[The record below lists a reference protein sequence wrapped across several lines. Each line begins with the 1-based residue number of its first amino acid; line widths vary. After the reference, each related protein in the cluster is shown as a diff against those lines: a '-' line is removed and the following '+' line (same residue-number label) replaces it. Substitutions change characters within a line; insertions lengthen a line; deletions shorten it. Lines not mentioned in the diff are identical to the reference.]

1 MLAWPDT
8 LAHFHF
14 LRPLWLLGLLPAAL
28 LVWAVRRRGDV
39 RRRWREAIAPHLLE
53 ALMLGER
60 RRLALRPV
68 HLTALLLA
76 LGAIALAGPSWRQER
91 PPFLDDKAPLA
102 IAVDLSRSMDAIDVT
117 PTRLER
123 AKLKIK
129 ALLAR
134 RDGGRTAIYAYA
146 GSTHLVLPLTDDASL
161 LQTFADALQ
170 TRIMPVPGRDMAQA
184 LRVID
189 ADLKHEPVPG
199 TILFLTDGVD
209 PPAAAVFRAQAHS
222 GRSQPVVLALGTAQG
237 GPLRNAAGGY
247 VEQDGARVF
256 AHLDEAAL
264 KRFGHDS
271 GVPVAT
277 VTPDSDDDVAWV
289 QRHVQSHLERMQA
302 GDRTRWKDDGWWL
315 VPPIA
320 LLAMLWFRKGWTVR
334 WSAGLLLALALAAP
348 PDARAQSATRSA
360 PSSAP
365 SSASP
370 SAAQADAPR
379 PWRFADLW
387 LTHDQQGRR
396 AFEQGDFARAATLF
410 DDPMWRG
417 IAQYRAGQY
426 AQAVQSFARVDS
438 AQADYNLGNALARQG
453 QYRQAAA
460 RYRQALRRQP
470 HWPAATANLA
480 LMETLLAQQPAKQK
494 PDPDD
499 QEEPPDLPP
508 DEVKYDAAKRSEPGG
523 KSLQV
528 GLTQNAE
535 LWMRAIQT
543 TPTDLLQ
550 RKFALQQ
557 GQGAPGQAPR

>member
-1 MLAWPDT
+1 MRALLDT

-14 LRPLWLLGLLPAAL
+14 LRPWWLLVLVPAAL
-28 LVWAVRRRGDV
+28 LVWAVQRRGDV
-39 RRRWREAIAPHLLE
+39 RRRWRQTIAPHLLD
-53 ALMLGER
+53 ALVIGER
-60 RRLALRPV
+60 RRVALRPV

-102 IAVDLSRSMDAIDVT
+102 IAVDLSRTMDAVDVT

-146 GSTHLVLPLTDDASL
+146 GSTHLVLPLTGDTNL

-184 LRVID
+184 LRTID
-189 ADLKHEPVPG
+189 ADLAHEPVPG
-199 TILFLTDGVD
+199 TILFLTDGVE
-209 PPAAAVFRAQAHS
+209 PAAAKAFREQAHS
-222 GRSQPVVLALGTAQG
+222 GRSQPVVLAIGTQQG
-237 GPLRNAAGGY
+237 GPLRNAAGAAGAEGSF

-256 AHLDEAAL
+256 ARLDVAAV
-264 KRFGHDS
+264 KRFGGDS

-277 VTPDSDDDVAWV
+277 FTPGSDDDVAWV
-289 QRHVQSHLERMQA
+289 QRHVQSHLEQMRAGERM
-302 GDRTRWKDDGWWL
+302 RWKDEGWWL
-315 VPPIA
+315 VLPIT

-334 WSAGLLLALALAAP
+334 WIAGLLLALALAAP
-348 PDARAQSATRSA
+348 QQDSRAQ
-360 PSSAP
+360 PQ
-365 SSASP
+365 
-370 SAAQADAPR
+370 QAEAVR

-410 DDPMWRG
+410 DDAMWRG

-426 AQAVQSFARVDS
+426 PQAAQSFALVDS
-438 AQADYNLGNALARQG
+438 PQSDYNQGNALARQG

-470 HWPAATANLA
+470 QWPAATANLA
-480 LMETLLAQQPAKQK
+480 LMDKLLAQQKPKDKQ
-494 PDPDD
+494 DPNDLE
-499 QEEPPDLPP
+499 QPPDLAP
-508 DEVKYDAAKRSEPGG
+508 DEIKYDAAKPPEQGG
-523 KSLQV
+523 QSMHI
-528 GLTQNAE
+528 GLTQDAE
-535 LWMRAIQT
+535 MWMRAIQT

-557 GQGAPGQAPR
+557 GQAAPQQGQR

>member
-1 MLAWPDT
+1 MPAWLET
-8 LAHFHF
+8 LSHFHF
-14 LRPLWLLGLLPAAL
+14 LRPWWLLGLMPAVL

-39 RRRWREAIAPHLLE
+39 RRRWRETIAPHLLD

-76 LGAIALAGPSWRQER
+76 LGAVALAGPSWRQER

-102 IAVDLSRSMDAIDVT
+102 IAVDLSPSMDAVDVT

-134 RDGGRTAIYAYA
+134 RDGGRTALYAYA

-170 TRIMPVPGRDMAQA
+170 TRIMPVSGRDMAQA

-189 ADLKHEPVPG
+189 ADLKREPVPG
-199 TILFLTDGVD
+199 TILFLTDAVD
-209 PPAAAVFRAQAHS
+209 PAAAAAFRAQAGS

-237 GPLRNAAGGY
+237 GPLRNAAGGF
-247 VEQDGARVF
+247 VEQDGARIF
-256 AHLDEAAL
+256 ARLDVKAL
-264 KRFGHDS
+264 ERFGDDS

-277 VTPDSDDDVAWV
+277 FTPDSDDDVAWV

-302 GDRTRWKDDGWWL
+302 GDRTRWKDEGWWL
-315 VPPIA
+315 VAPIA
-320 LLAMLWFRKGWTVR
+320 LLAVLWFRKGWTVR
-334 WSAGLLLALALAAP
+334 WSAGLLLALALATP
-348 PDARAQSATRSA
+348 PEARAQSSEPATQGSA
-360 PSSAP
+360 V
-365 SSASP
+365 
-370 SAAQADAPR
+370 R
-379 PWRFADLW
+379 PWRFVDLW

-438 AQADYNLGNALARQG
+438 AQADYNQGNALARQG
-453 QYRQAAA
+453 QYQQAAA

-470 HWPAATANLA
+470 QWPAAAANLA
-480 LMETLLAQQPAKQK
+480 LMEKLLAQQLPKDK
-494 PDPDD
+494 PDSDD
-499 QEEPPDLPP
+499 GEEPPDLPP
-508 DEVKYDAAKRSEPGG
+508 DQVKYDAAKPSAPGG
-523 KSLQV
+523 KSPQV
-528 GLTQNAE
+528 VLTQDAE
-535 LWMRAIQT
+535 MWMRAIQT

-550 RKFALQQ
+550 RKFALQH
-557 GQGAPGQAPR
+557 GQAAPGQGSR

>member
-1 MLAWPDT
+1 MPAWLDP

-14 LRPLWLLGLLPAAL
+14 LRPWWLLGLVPAAL

-39 RRRWREAIAPHLLE
+39 RRRWRDAIAPHLLD

-76 LGAIALAGPSWRQER
+76 LGAVALAGPSWRQER

-102 IAVDLSRSMDAIDVT
+102 IAVDLSPSMDAIDVT

-146 GSTHLVLPLTDDASL
+146 GSAHLVLPLTDDASL

-189 ADLKHEPVPG
+189 ADLKREPVPG

-209 PPAAAVFRAQAHS
+209 PAAAAAFRAQAGS
-222 GRSQPVVLALGTAQG
+222 GRSQPVVLALGTEQG
-237 GPLRNAAGGY
+237 GPLRNAAGGF

-256 AHLDEAAL
+256 ARLDVKAL
-264 KRFGHDS
+264 ERFGDDS

-277 VTPDSDDDVAWV
+277 FTPDSDDDVAWV
-289 QRHVQSHLERMQA
+289 QRHVQSHLEQMQA
-302 GDRTRWKDDGWWL
+302 GDRTRWKDEGWWL
-315 VPPIA
+315 VPPLA
-320 LLAMLWFRKGWTVR
+320 LLAVLWFRKGWTVR
-334 WSAGLLLALALAAP
+334 WSAGLLLALALALAAP
-348 PDARAQSATRSA
+348 PEALAQASA
-360 PSSAP
+360 PATQASAV
-365 SSASP
+365 
-370 SAAQADAPR
+370 R
-379 PWRFADLW
+379 PWRFVDLW

-438 AQADYNLGNALARQG
+438 AQADYNQGNALARQG

-460 RYRQALRRQP
+460 RYRQALKRQP
-470 HWPAATANLA
+470 QWPEAAANLA
-480 LMETLLAQQPAKQK
+480 LMEKLLAQQLPQEK

-499 QEEPPDLPP
+499 GEEPPDLPP
-508 DEVKYDAAKRSEPGG
+508 DQVKYDAAKPSTPGG

-528 GLTQNAE
+528 VLTQDAE
-535 LWMRAIQT
+535 MWMRAIQT

-550 RKFALQQ
+550 RKFALQHGQ
-557 GQGAPGQAPR
+557 AAPAQGAR

>member
-1 MLAWPDT
+1 MPAWLDP

-14 LRPLWLLGLLPAAL
+14 LRPWWLLGLVPAAL

-39 RRRWREAIAPHLLE
+39 RRRWRDAIAPHLLD

-76 LGAIALAGPSWRQER
+76 LGAVALAGPSWRQER

-102 IAVDLSRSMDAIDVT
+102 IAVDLSPSMDAVDVT

-146 GSTHLVLPLTDDASL
+146 GSAHLVLPLTDDASL

-189 ADLKHEPVPG
+189 ADLKREPVPG

-209 PPAAAVFRAQAHS
+209 PAAAAAFRAQAGS
-222 GRSQPVVLALGTAQG
+222 GRSQPVVLALGTEQG
-237 GPLRNAAGGY
+237 GPLRNAAGGF

-256 AHLDEAAL
+256 ARLDVKAL
-264 KRFGHDS
+264 ERFGDDS

-277 VTPDSDDDVAWV
+277 FTPDSDDDVAWV
-289 QRHVQSHLERMQA
+289 QRHVQSHLEQMQA
-302 GDRTRWKDDGWWL
+302 GDRTRWKDEGWWL
-315 VPPIA
+315 VPPLA
-320 LLAMLWFRKGWTVR
+320 LLAVLWFRKGWTVR
-334 WSAGLLLALALAAP
+334 WSAGVLLALALGAP
-348 PDARAQSATRSA
+348 PEARAQASA
-360 PSSAP
+360 PATQASAV
-365 SSASP
+365 
-370 SAAQADAPR
+370 R
-379 PWRFADLW
+379 PWRFVDLW

-438 AQADYNLGNALARQG
+438 AQADYNQGNALARQG

-460 RYRQALRRQP
+460 RYRQALKRQP
-470 HWPAATANLA
+470 QWPEAAANLA
-480 LMETLLAQQPAKQK
+480 LMEKLLAQQMPQEK

-499 QEEPPDLPP
+499 GEEPPDLPP
-508 DEVKYDAAKRSEPGG
+508 DQVKYDAAKPSAPGG

-528 GLTQNAE
+528 VLTQDAE
-535 LWMRAIQT
+535 MWMRAIQT

-550 RKFALQQ
+550 RKFALQHGQ
-557 GQGAPGQAPR
+557 AAPAQGAR